1 MEKFRNPVH
10 IMRATIDYCLTV
22 ARQQLYQRNILN
34 CKDAA
39 DSILDLICFISF
51 YCLLEDK
58 LDLETSEI
66 KSLKSQV
73 KNECAC
79 VDIDQNGKQ
88 TPMNIATME
97 IGDSSIGD
105 IQFYHKFQQET
116 FTALYVSQKIIETG
130 KNIMQIIDESLKES
144 DYDIRGF
151 FQRYAFV
158 VLLNK

>member
-1 MEKFRNPVH
+1 MKIYFLATLEINLG
-10 IMRATIDYCLTV
+10 RAPPPLTNSWIR
-22 ARQQLYQRNILN
+22 AW
-34 CKDAA
+34 
-39 DSILDLICFISF
+39 S
-51 YCLLEDK
+51 LE
-58 LDLETSEI
+58 
-66 KSLKSQV
+66 SQV